1 LDDIYDIFERR
12 PEGAMWVESFVGLHG
27 IDGRLTHLHSQ
38 RSGKYFVYSVHDAK
52 VIAEFP
58 RDTNTGSPAAEAA
71 PLHQVTPSL
80 DELSGTNGNGANGS
94 GATGTAQTETALLL
108 SEENTKRF
116 IRIGGKQTARLPNP
130 QTSYRRNKSTVLP
143 CKKPFTLLSRPTR
156 EPSPESSTCSGHPG

>member
-1 LDDIYDIFERR
+1 MDDIYDIFERR

-94 GATGTAQTETALLL
+94 GANGNGANGNGANGNGAAAQRGKHQAVYQNRREADSKTA
-108 SEENTKRF
+108 
-116 IRIGGKQTARLPNP
+116 
-130 QTSYRRNKSTVLP
+130 
-143 CKKPFTLLSRPTR
+143 
-156 EPSPESSTCSGHPG
+156 ESSDFLPPE